1 MADEIKA
8 TVSIVYDNT
17 TAGGL
22 KRTIAPGTIN
32 IDQTTIGFY
41 GKIQLVP
48 SAGSTTLKVLDD
60 VITADGVLYMKNL
73 DATNFVTYGSSLL
86 EFKLKA
92 GEVSLQR
99 VTNSAVVQI
108 KADTA
113 NVKIDSVIF
122 ED

>member
-1 MADEIKA
+1 MADDAIRVNYTLTYA
-8 TVSIVYDNT
+8 NT
-17 TAGGL
+17 TL
-22 KRTIAPGTIN
+22 SRTISPGQVA

-41 GKIQLVP
+41 GKVQAVGT
-48 SAGSTTLKVLDD
+48 GSTTLKVLDD
-60 VITADGVLYMKNL
+60 TIVADGVLYLKNL

-92 GEVSLQR
+92 GEIAHQR
-99 VTNSAVVQI
+99 VTNNAVIQI

-113 NVKIDSVIF
+113 TVKVDGVLF

>member
-1 MADEIKA
+1 MADEIRVNYTLTYNNA
-8 TVSIVYDNT
+8 

-22 KRTIAPGTIN
+22 TRTISPGAIA

-41 GKIQLVP
+41 GKVQSVGT
-48 SAGSTTLKVLDD
+48 SSTTLKVLDD
-60 VITADGVLYMKNL
+60 TIVADGVLYMKNL
-73 DATNFVTYGSSLL
+73 DATNFITYGSSLL

-92 GEVSLQR
+92 GEISHQR
-99 VTNSAVVQI
+99 VTDGVTIQI

-113 NVKIDSVIF
+113 AVKVEAVLF